1 MKITMTLTRIGFGGL
16 MGESVNKRVQDRG
29 GGRNSF
35 AVMETEAT
43 VEGRCKVKEDF

>member
-29 GGRNSF
+29 GGG
-35 AVMETEAT
+35 EDEGAT
-43 VEGRCKVKEDF
+43 LLLLW